1 MVLFFTTTLA
11 LSIVAMVLLLTL
23 KRYELATGRVVFA
36 GARPALNSFFHT
48 VLWFGQQ
55 VLPELA
61 RNQIERG
68 WNVLLAGVQRAIAYT
83 IVSVEHVLERIL
95 HTVRE
100 RTQSVR
106 PSGEPSAFLRE
117 VADHKKTLLY
127 KKGLKK
133 PILKEPAPRD
143 TVQQ

>member
-11 LSIVAMVLLLTL
+11 ISIVAMILLLIL
-23 KRYELATGRVVFA
+23 KRYELATGRMVFA

-48 VLWFGQQ
+48 VMWFGQQ

-68 WNVLLAGVQRAIAYT
+68 WNVVLTGIQRAIAYS
-83 IVSVEHVLERIL
+83 IVSIEHVLERIL

-106 PSGEPSAFLRE
+106 PGEPSAFLRE

-133 PILKEPAPRD
+133 QPLKEPAPRD